1 MEQQY
6 DVIIAGSGVAGMT
19 AALHLNP
26 QYSVLLLSKKET
38 MLCNTA
44 LAQGGVAAVTDRQ
57 HDCVESHIHDTF
69 VAGGFRNDPE
79 STRILAEEGPDDVLE
94 LLQYGVDFDKAP
106 DGSFDLTLEGGH
118 THRRILHHRDCT
130 GREIA
135 EKLAA
140 AVKARP
146 NITVLEEAPV
156 CAVQKVSGGFW
167 LQVWQE
173 GEARPV
179 SARRLILATG
189 GIGQVYQY
197 TTNPEIATGDGIA
210 FAHQLGARIKNL
222 HLVQFHPT
230 AFHGENSRECFL
242 ISESVRGEGA
252 VLLNGKKKRF
262 MHRYDSRLEL
272 APRDV
277 VSRSILKE
285 QARTGSDK
293 FYLDISGEE
302 PEFVRNRFPMIYEH
316 VLAAGYDMTK
326 EPIPVYPCQH
336 YLMGGI
342 DVDTEGRTTVDRLY
356 ACGECAHTGVHG
368 NNRLASNS
376 LLEALVF
383 GRRIAEEINAKAPE
397 ARPIEPY
404 VFPDGTNSVPV
415 PEELRA
421 EVRQIMQRACF
432 VTPDPAEAE
441 QGLARV
447 TALKQE
453 LENGCCRRNPDDV
466 QTLSIVTV
474 AAIILKEITEKGT
487 EIK

>member
-19 AALHLNP
+19 AALHLDSRL
-26 QYSVLLLSKKET
+26 SVLLLSKKEL

-79 STRILAEEGPDDVLE
+79 STRILAEEGPSDVLN

-118 THRRILHHRDCT
+118 THRRILHHKDCT

-156 CAVQKVSGGFW
+156 CAVEKVNGGFW
-167 LQVWQE
+167 LLVRQG
-173 GEARPV
+173 GEDRAF
-179 SARRLILATG
+179 SGRRLILATG

-210 FAHQLGARIKNL
+210 FAHRLGARIKNL

-252 VLLNGKKKRF
+252 VLLNCERERF

-285 QARTGSDK
+285 QQRTGSDK
-293 FYLDISGEE
+293 FYLDISGED
-302 PEFVRNRFPMIYEH
+302 PDFVKKRFPMIYSH
-316 VLAAGYDMTK
+316 VLEAGYDMTK
-326 EPIPVYPCQH
+326 GPIPVYPCQH

-383 GRRIAEEINAKAPE
+383 GRRIAEEINAKSPE
-397 ARPIEPY
+397 AGPIEPY
-404 VFPDGTNSVPV
+404 TFPDSTNGAPV

-421 EVRQIMQRACF
+421 EVRGIMQRACF
-432 VTPDPAEAE
+432 VTPDPAGAK

-447 TALKQE
+447 SELKEE
-453 LENGCCRRNPDDV
+453 LENGSFRREPEDV
-466 QTLSIVTV
+466 QTLSLITV
-474 AAIILKEITEKGT
+474 ASIILKEIAEKGT
-487 EIK
+487 DTK